1 MRRALLV
8 AATAP
13 GAAAWLSNGNLA
25 SYHGPLHLPSAHAIM
40 SLYARIRES
49 DEGEDEPVVE
59 AARKTLEKAYK
70 KIDHFEA
77 LMDDDAILFLR
88 AREEGTSVVSDD
100 FLTSSAGIQ
109 IGLWAEELEVCT
121 NREDCEQCEIPEDFK
136 LPPTSQSLDVMSF
149 LGIQRAKPLARKEVS
164 RCRRRRVDRTDDDWE

>member
-8 AATAP
+8 AATATAP

-25 SYHGPLHLPSAHAIM
+25 SYHGQLHLPSAHAIM

-70 KIDHFEA
+70 KIDNFEA

-121 NREDCEQCEIPEDFK
+121 NREDCE
-136 LPPTSQSLDVMSF
+136 
-149 LGIQRAKPLARKEVS
+149 VS
-164 RCRRRRVDRTDDDWE
+164 RTEGGAWCH